1 MIQLVQREQ
10 ELRTEDVKNRNGRG
24 YIISYLNGTAAYGFG
39 ATTDLG
45 MAIDAK
51 GESRLYFKLG
61 VTGGLGT
68 SVGTGATVTNKG
80 YNVDDIAGESIDG
93 NVTLPFFKG
102 LFSLDLF
109 GNSNKLGLSN
119 VGDVWPGANTRG
131 IGLNAGVG
139 TGAFVNWTYTFV
151 TPVPEI
157 NNKYIYFST
166 YGH

>member
-1 MIQLVQREQ
+1 LGTLVLFFLVGV
-10 ELRTEDVKNRNGRG
+10 LRLNLAIHFVIYDKPGR
-24 YIISYLNGTAAYGFG
+24 
-39 ATTDLG
+39 
-45 MAIDAK
+45 K
-51 GESRLYFKLG
+51 G